1 MHARR
6 PDYASRRGID
16 VNLRS
21 GPQML
26 EYEAIVH
33 RIRADRPERVL
44 DWGCGHGQVTDLLW
58 RAGVNVTAFDY
69 RPDGGEG
76 VQPLERYPHLSAHV
90 SPDPRRLP
98 FEDRSFDAVLS
109 CGVLEHV
116 EDPDASLEE
125 IKRILVPGGTFYV
138 YKLPNRRSY
147 LEAIARRAGLYHHGA
162 LEHDRVYDLTTAQ
175 QLLVRHGFTVGEA
188 RYANMLPLTVTG
200 SLATRAAGPIWR
212 VNGALSSIP
221 GLSRFATNVELVA
234 RTSPPP
240 DSAPVARGDR
250 FQRSA
255 QRQATR
261 VEVEPLRGRI
271 A

>member
-1 MHARR
+1 MHPRKSDLAG
-6 PDYASRRGID
+6 RRGID

-21 GPQML
+21 GPQMR
-26 EYEAIVH
+26 EYEAIVD
-33 RIRADRPERVL
+33 RIHADRPERVL

-76 VQPLERYPHLSAHV
+76 VQPLERYPHLTAHI
-90 SPDPRRLP
+90 SRDPRRLP
-98 FEDRSFDAVLS
+98 FDEGSFDAVLS

-116 EDPDASLEE
+116 EDPDASLKE

-162 LEHDRVYDLTTAQ
+162 LEHDRVYDLTTARD
-175 QLLVRHGFTVGEA
+175 LLVRHGFTVGEA
-188 RYANMLPLTVTG
+188 RYANMLPLTLPG
-200 SLATRAAGPIWR
+200 RLAARMAGPIWR
-212 VNGALSSIP
+212 VNGALSAIP
-221 GLSRFATNVELVA
+221 GLSGFATNVELVA
-234 RTSPPP
+234 QAGPAP
-240 DSAPVARGDR
+240 DSIPVARGDR

-255 QRQATR
+255 QREATG